1 MSPVVAA
8 LMAPHIRAAT
18 TGDIPEIR
26 RLLRAHDN
34 DSEVAPGGID
44 IVGPYVRHL
53 VDHHVVRVSV
63 DADKVVGFAAALD
76 TGWCRMLSDLF
87 VDPDRLGQGIGRP
100 LLDAVFDG
108 VPARATFASDDPRAI
123 PLYVRAGMTPL
134 WTDFYL
140 DGDARALPVDGR
152 LRVRAALAGE
162 GADLELAWDGADR
175 AIDHA
180 YWASG
185 PEGDAFV
192 VDDELGP
199 AAIGY
204 ARARQLGTARVVD
217 RLLLRPGADPVAT
230 AVAALRRA
238 ARDNPVLRVQVP
250 GPSQLL
256 PALLE
261 ARFRI
266 VDRDQFLASD
276 ASLVD
281 PARLLPNPGML

>member
-1 MSPVVAA
+1 VAPA
-8 LMAPHIRAAT
+8 IRPATGDDIPAIRA
-18 TGDIPEIR
+18 
-26 RLLRAHDN
+26 LLRAHDN
-34 DSEVAPGGID
+34 DTIVEPGGID

-53 VDHHVVRVSV
+53 VVNHVARVSV
-63 DADKVVGFAAALD
+63 DDRVVVGFGAALD

-87 VDPDRLGQGIGRP
+87 VDPERLGTGIGWP
-100 LLDAVFDG
+100 LLDAILDG
-108 VPARATFASDDPRAI
+108 ADARATFASDDPRAI

-134 WTDFYL
+134 WTQFYL
-140 DGDARALPVDGR
+140 DGDARRLPEVAQG
-152 LRVRAALAGE
+152 LRVRQALPGE

-175 AIDHA
+175 TIDHA

-192 VDDELGP
+192 VDDALGA

-204 ARARQLGTARVVD
+204 ARARQVGTARVVD

-230 AVAALRRA
+230 ATAALQRA
-238 ARDNPVLRVQVP
+238 AGDNPALRVHVL
-250 GPSQLL
+250 GPNPLL
-256 PALLE
+256 PVLLE
-261 ARFRI
+261 AGFRI

-276 ASLVD
+276 PSLVD